1 MTYDVARAPHAL
13 DDSHFYAVVY
23 SRSPWVNDPFYI
35 PRRPTLEIFHTLRKS
50 YHVQYM
56 HFDSTVLQVSGI
68 LVLHVKGIFSQYVIC
83 MPHARK
89 RGGDAQGGLWA
100 AGSPQNRSGTFA
112 LTNLIPTLAAMSL
125 SSNPAPFECSP
136 PRQKRRVHATT
147 FHLNTWTWRN
157 HINYHAN
164 G

>member
-1 MTYDVARAPHAL
+1 MPLCTPEALEWMTLFTFHAAL
-13 DDSHFYAVVY
+13 PSKYFILWGNLTTY
-23 SRSPWVNDPFYI
+23 STC
-35 PRRPTLEIFHTLRKS
+35 TLI
-50 YHVQYM
+50 
-56 HFDSTVLQVSGI
+56 VLQVSGI